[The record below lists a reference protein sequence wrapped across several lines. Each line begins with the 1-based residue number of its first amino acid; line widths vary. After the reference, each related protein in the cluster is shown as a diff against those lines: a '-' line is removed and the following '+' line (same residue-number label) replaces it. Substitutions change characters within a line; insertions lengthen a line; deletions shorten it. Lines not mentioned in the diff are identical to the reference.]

1 MSIAFPDSC
10 LVQFAKA
17 PLAGAVKTRLRSALG
32 DEGCLALHCAL
43 VEHVFDAQQRGR
55 VAYQELWW
63 SEPHVFFDELLNDKM
78 VVARCQ
84 QGADLGERMAF
95 TFADRLKDYA
105 KVVLIGSDCPAI
117 DPDYIRAAFLAL
129 DEVPVV
135 LGPAEDGGYVLI
147 GLTAF
152 APSLFSGIPWGSK
165 EVLIHTRQRLTDLH
179 WQWHELDILPDIDR
193 PEDLRHLEGLQKLH
207 LFCKKR
213 LSL

>member
-1 MSIAFPDSC
+1 MSITFPDSC
-10 LVQFAKA
+10 LVQFAKV
-17 PLAGAVKTRLRSALG
+17 PRVGFVKTRLRPALD

-43 VEHVFDAQQRGR
+43 VEHVFDAQLRGQISF
-55 VAYQELWW
+55 QELWW
-63 SEPHVFFDELLNDKM
+63 SEPHVFFEELLNDTT

-95 TFADRLKDYA
+95 AFADRLQHYD

-117 DPDYIRAAFLAL
+117 DSEYLQAAFLAL

-147 GLTAF
+147 GMTAF
-152 APSLFSGIPWGSK
+152 APTLFSGIPWGS
-165 EVLIHTRQRLTDLH
+165 EQVLIHTRQRLADLR

-193 PEDLRHLEGLQKLH
+193 PEDLRHLEGIPKLH